1 MLPWHFCGLP
11 TIIVNHA
18 FLVAVTDIYSL
29 DEDGKSMT
37 AEWTIDGKAGIL
49 LAMVALVLSF
59 FIHVVYFIVSWGLFT
74 KISEKKFPDNSD
86 EENQLLLEK
95 DSEHKNYT
103 QSFIWTT
110 G

>member
-59 FIHVVYFIVSWGLFT
+59 FIHVVYFIVSWELFL
-74 KISEKKFPDNSD
+74 KINEKNLSDNIEESE
-86 EENQLLLEK
+86 LLLPK
-95 DSEHKNYT
+95 DTDRKKYNYT
-103 QSFIWTT
+103 QIFILQ
-110 G
+110 